1 MKLGMAVILL
11 PKEADQQTALRFF
24 VHVSGNPSVSKQ
36 TIRPEQRCYV
46 PIVII

>member
-11 PKEADQQTALRFF
+11 PSRPTNCFAFF